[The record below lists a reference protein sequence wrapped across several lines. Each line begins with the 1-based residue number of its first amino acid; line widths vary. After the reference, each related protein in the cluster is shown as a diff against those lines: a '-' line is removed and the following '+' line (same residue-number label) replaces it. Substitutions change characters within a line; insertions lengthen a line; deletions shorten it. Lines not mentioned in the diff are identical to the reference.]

1 MNNMTS
7 IADASDRD
15 LGMHR
20 RITRRDFINGV
31 AIPVGGAL
39 VLPRWASAL
48 GQPPAP
54 EQAPDYYPP
63 TETGMRGSHDGSW
76 EVGHQMRDQRGWDL
90 SGARDTGEHYD
101 LVIVGG
107 GISGLA
113 AAHFFITHVGRE
125 ARVLV
130 LDNHDDFGGHAKRN
144 EFHYNGRMLALNGGT
159 LNIESPE
166 RYNAPS
172 RALLNA
178 IGIDLDRF
186 RSNNAESRGLYR
198 RLGLGSAYFFDKET
212 WGADRFVKRD
222 RGRGYTAEFLSK
234 TPLSATAQRDLLALY
249 NGTLPDYLPALSSAE
264 KKARLAKMSY
274 TDFMLNVV
282 KVDPQVMW
290 FFQGAGNGSF
300 AVGADALPALFAWET
315 GQPGFGG
322 MNLEP
327 TPDGVLADLPGG
339 HHGRQRPGGG
349 SVHFPDGNAT
359 LTRLLVRSLIPTAV
373 PGTTQEDVGTARVDY
388 GVLDRAHQ
396 PVRVRLNSTVV
407 NVRHR
412 GAGSARD
419 VEVSYVRDGQ
429 THQVRARACVMACWN
444 TVIPYLVP
452 ELPDRQKEALA
463 FGVKGPLV
471 YTSIAIRNWTAF
483 QNLGVSRVSTPSMY
497 HTRVALDEAVSL
509 GDLRHAESPEEPIV
523 LSLARYP
530 AAPGKPR
537 REQHRIGRQDL
548 LSTTF
553 ATFERKLRDQLG
565 RVLGGGGF
573 DPGRDIVAISVN
585 RWPHG
590 YAYTYN
596 SLYDPMEW
604 VFTSTNER
612 PCVVGRQPF
621 GQITIA
627 NSDAAASPHT
637 DAAILEAHRAVQEVL
652 QRRAMPLLG
661 G

>member
-1 MNNMTS
+1 
-7 IADASDRD
+7 
-15 LGMHR
+15 
-20 RITRRDFINGV
+20 
-31 AIPVGGAL
+31 
-39 VLPRWASAL
+39 
-48 GQPPAP
+48 
-54 EQAPDYYPP
+54 
-63 TETGMRGSHDGSW
+63 
-76 EVGHQMRDQRGWDL
+76 
-90 SGARDTGEHYD
+90 
-101 LVIVGG
+101 
-107 GISGLA
+107 
-113 AAHFFITHVGRE
+113 
-125 ARVLV
+125 
-130 LDNHDDFGGHAKRN
+130 
-144 EFHYNGRMLALNGGT
+144 MLALNGGT

-166 RYNAPS
+166 CYNAPS
-172 RALLNA
+172 RALLDA
-178 IGIDLDRF
+178 VGIDFDRF
-186 RSNNAESRGLYR
+186 RRNNAESRGLYR

-234 TPLSATAQRDLLALY
+234 TPLSATAQRDLLALH
-249 NGTLPDYLPALSSAE
+249 NDPLPDYLPALSSAE

-300 AVGADALPALFAWET
+300 AVGADALPALFAWQTE
-315 GQPGFGG
+315 QPGFSG

-327 TPDGVLADLPGG
+327 TPDGVLADL
-339 HHGRQRPGGG
+339 PGGG

-388 GVLDRAHQ
+388 GLLARAHQ
-396 PVRVRLNSTVV
+396 TLRVRLNSTVV

-419 VEVSYVRDGQ
+419 VEVSYVRGGQ
-429 THQVRARACVMACWN
+429 TQQVRARACVMACWN

-509 GDLRHAESPEEPIV
+509 GDLRHAASPEEPIV

-553 ATFERKLRDQLG
+553 ETFERKLRDQLG

-573 DPGRDIVAISVN
+573 DPGLDIVAICVN

-590 YAYTYN
+590 HAYTYN

-612 PCVVGRQPF
+612 PCVGGRQPF

-652 QRRAMPLLG
+652 QRRTMPLLG

>member
-198 RLGLGSAYFFDKET
+198 R
-212 WGADRFVKRD
+212 
-222 RGRGYTAEFLSK
+222 
-234 TPLSATAQRDLLALY
+234 
-249 NGTLPDYLPALSSAE
+249 
-264 KKARLAKMSY
+264 
-274 TDFMLNVV
+274 
-282 KVDPQVMW
+282 
-290 FFQGAGNGSF
+290 
-300 AVGADALPALFAWET
+300 
-315 GQPGFGG
+315 
-322 MNLEP
+322 
-327 TPDGVLADLPGG
+327 
-339 HHGRQRPGGG
+339 
-349 SVHFPDGNAT
+349 
-359 LTRLLVRSLIPTAV
+359 
-373 PGTTQEDVGTARVDY
+373 
-388 GVLDRAHQ
+388 
-396 PVRVRLNSTVV
+396 
-407 NVRHR
+407 
-412 GAGSARD
+412 
-419 VEVSYVRDGQ
+419 
-429 THQVRARACVMACWN
+429 
-444 TVIPYLVP
+444 
-452 ELPDRQKEALA
+452 
-463 FGVKGPLV
+463 
-471 YTSIAIRNWTAF
+471 
-483 QNLGVSRVSTPSMY
+483 
-497 HTRVALDEAVSL
+497 
-509 GDLRHAESPEEPIV
+509 
-523 LSLARYP
+523 
-530 AAPGKPR
+530 
-537 REQHRIGRQDL
+537 
-548 LSTTF
+548 
-553 ATFERKLRDQLG
+553 
-565 RVLGGGGF
+565 
-573 DPGRDIVAISVN
+573 
-585 RWPHG
+585 
-590 YAYTYN
+590 
-596 SLYDPMEW
+596 
-604 VFTSTNER
+604 
-612 PCVVGRQPF
+612 
-621 GQITIA
+621 
-627 NSDAAASPHT
+627 
-637 DAAILEAHRAVQEVL
+637 
-652 QRRAMPLLG
+652 
-661 G
+661 